1 MMKLIYPDGMMTD
14 EEAYELIDFAAEG
27 RKRVKDQLYIIDET
41 FMAEPAKFVY
51 QKVKTGEEVPVE
63 TLENISNGMAA
74 EPTSTAVATEESKEQ
89 STSGKRPRIP
99 ILAERSRSFRLGQ
112 TGVTYREL
120 FADYLHDAQEITVE
134 DPYIRTSWQ
143 VKNFVDFCT
152 MLIETRLVEGLQLH
166 LVTNEEEAKTPD
178 LIDRLDDIKDDLAL
192 TGIEFDYKIRDFH
205 DRTIKTDTGWT
216 IMMGRGLDI
225 YEKYSP
231 YSVAANKQELRKC
244 KEFMVTYLKNKS

>member
-1 MMKLIYPDGMMTD
+1 MT
-14 EEAYELIDFAAEG
+14 ANFCFLSRAL
-27 RKRVKDQLYIIDET
+27 LYIFLI
-41 FMAEPAKFVY
+41 FSLNARRLFN
-51 QKVKTGEEVPVE
+51 PV
-63 TLENISNGMAA
+63 NS
-74 EPTSTAVATEESKEQ
+74 
-89 STSGKRPRIP
+89 
-99 ILAERSRSFRLGQ
+99 SRSLPCF
-112 TGVTYREL
+112 
-120 FADYLHDAQEITVE
+120 
-134 DPYIRTSWQ
+134 
-143 VKNFVDFCT
+143 
-152 MLIETRLVEGLQLH
+152 
-166 LVTNEEEAKTPD
+166 TPD